1 MAWVPNDTGDVVLG
15 VEGSSKMHGEVGV
28 GVGVGDDVSGALDSE
43 GGYNQVGSDCAVP
56 VAAGCVADLTGPHGT
71 QHGGQGVG
79 VISVTDVRPAS
90 RHSNLN
96 SKIDRGEIMLCYQH
110 RSSSPEHG
118 IEHHLSTS
126 EYLLRELYPP

>member
-90 RHSNLN
+90 RHSN
-96 SKIDRGEIMLCYQH
+96 QH